1 MTGLHLRFEP
11 SDDPDGAPLYPGLC
25 RGLSAPEIDRRMSAG
40 ERACLRLD
48 MDRALSAAAIRRAG
62 ADLILTYFAIDDL
75 VTIPEPGAAALI
87 GLGLN
92 NTEIAG
98 RLHLSTSTVKTHV
111 GSVLAKTDSRDR
123 VQAALLASRAGLM
136 PS

>member
-1 MTGLHLRFEP
+1 ML
-11 SDDPDGAPLYPGLC
+11 
-25 RGLSAPEIDRRMSAG
+25 
-40 ERACLRLD
+40 
-48 MDRALSAAAIRRAG
+48 
-62 ADLILTYFAIDDL
+62 
-75 VTIPEPGAAALI
+75 ALI

-111 GSVLAKTDSRDR
+111 GSVLAKTHSRDR